1 MMPAGWWALAYLKR
15 HERFFDALIVG
26 QYEGADLIYKE
37 KVRFGFDDAMKGRL
51 LSVMEPFSVPECP
64 FRNPSRA
71 APKRCA
77 RSSTDD

>member
-1 MMPAGWWALAYLKR
+1 MPAGWWALAYVKH

-26 QYEGADLIYKE
+26 QHEGADLIYKE
-37 KVRFGFDDAMKGRL
+37 KVRFGFDDAMKRRL
-51 LSVMEPFSVPECP
+51 LSDMEPFRVPECP